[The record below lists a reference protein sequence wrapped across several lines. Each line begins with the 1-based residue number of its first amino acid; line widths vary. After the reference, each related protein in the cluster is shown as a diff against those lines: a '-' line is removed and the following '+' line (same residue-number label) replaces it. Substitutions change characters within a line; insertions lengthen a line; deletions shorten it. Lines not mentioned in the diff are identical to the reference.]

1 MPVYIKKHSQA
12 QCATD
17 LFIKFFVSAHIIPFV
32 APAEKYLYVVI
43 KHIIQIDVSS
53 IHGLRPFAI
62 LNIALQN
69 GKNVGSGWGF
79 PDSDYAMDGTI
90 NLVGKSV
97 ICWNGSRLSCL
108 NNIVHSTDAGVPQVQ
123 NSWAQGGIGL
133 YLCDRNWTEKYT
145 AESNT
150 PSLSENAARTGILIN
165 TSTKYVYLFANRV
178 MSTVPVLRAAM
189 MAYAGLTN
197 GGSAGSW
204 AAIMTDGGRSTQL
217 YTAENS
223 TAALRARGVPQIIA
237 LKNKN

>member
-1 MPVYIKKHSQA
+1 M
-12 QCATD
+12 
-17 LFIKFFVSAHIIPFV
+17 
-32 APAEKYLYVVI
+32 
-43 KHIIQIDVSS
+43 
-53 IHGLRPFAI
+53 
-62 LNIALQN
+62 
-69 GKNVGSGWGF
+69 
-79 PDSDYAMDGTI
+79 
-90 NLVGKSV
+90 

-145 AESNT
+145 AEGNT
-150 PSLSENAARTGILIN
+150 PSLSKNAARTGILIN

-223 TAALRARGVPQIIA
+223 TAALRAR
-237 LKNKN
+237 